1 MSVINSST
9 SFFRWTVY
17 VFMIGLGLLGLG
29 AKPKPPEEGGAGG
42 LKNQVVVVRIED
54 GDISDDR
61 RFRHLRQLIS
71 DIAQAP
77 AKAVV
82 FDLNTGA
89 GYSEAAA
96 RYLMEELPKVKI
108 PSASFVN
115 PSALGAGALVA
126 LGSDSVYLSP
136 VAVMG
141 GAEPSSGDRSV
152 AGAAKPDA
160 EGDGKS
166 PEKAPS
172 TSPVGAQQLSVL
184 KAQARSLANQKG
196 HRPEVAE
203 AFIDSGVE
211 VKYGDELVSAKGELL
226 TLTADE
232 AVRKLQDGKSVFGKA
247 VVDSLN
253 DLLSLEGL
261 GTDGQ
266 AVVFTPETYGE
277 RLAGQR
283 HGKTKAV
290 KPSLAKGEGSKKSA
304 EEGHQGKGSTGFLGK
319 KSAGDYS
326 GKILVV
332 PVGMDDL
339 MITARFEFMKR
350 VLKQARHD
358 GAEALIFDMN
368 TPGGRV
374 WETGELMMRELQE
387 VDFPTYTFVNNFAE
401 SGGCLVA
408 IATDHIYMRPAALIG
423 SALPVTAA
431 GDLEGNMKQKV
442 GEMLRDLVRS
452 VAKLKGH
459 DPDVAEAFVTTDTEV
474 IKDGIMISERGTV
487 LHLSTEEATML
498 VNGKPLLAKG
508 VVDSV
513 DEIIEREGLKG
524 EVLNVVPLGMER
536 FAHWVQKFS
545 FLLIIV
551 GLAGAYMELN
561 APGFGVPGVTSLLAF
576 GLFFFGNHMAGNLAG
591 YELAVLL
598 VLGLVLIGVEIF
610 ILPGTIL
617 PGLAGG
623 LLVFMSLIL
632 AMVDRFDFQ
641 YQWQDMPEAPSWGE
655 LLTGPMLTFLL
666 GMVGALAVIGLLMRF
681 LPKNRSFGGMVLTTS
696 LGSGGGLDSQGDGE
710 GQARVRYV
718 DREGVVSADLRPAG
732 KGMFDGELLD
742 IVADGEFIEQ
752 GVKVRVIRHEGARIV
767 VARVAGKNEK

>member
-1 MSVINSST
+1 
-9 SFFRWTVY
+9 
-17 VFMIGLGLLGLG
+17 
-29 AKPKPPEEGGAGG
+29 
-42 LKNQVVVVRIED
+42 
-54 GDISDDR
+54 
-61 RFRHLRQLIS
+61 
-71 DIAQAP
+71 
-77 AKAVV
+77 
-82 FDLNTGA
+82 
-89 GYSEAAA
+89 
-96 RYLMEELPKVKI
+96 LMEELPKVEV
-108 PSASFVN
+108 PSVSFVN
-115 PSALGAGALVA
+115 PSALGAGALIA

-136 VAVMG
+136 VAVVG
-141 GAEPSSGDRSV
+141 GAEPLAAARSRPV
-152 AGAAKPDA
+152 AAKGNG
-160 EGDGKS
+160 EGES
-166 PEKAPS
+166 EPVEKARPA
-172 TSPVGAQQLSVL
+172 SPAGSAGAQQLSVL
-184 KAQARSLANQKG
+184 KALARSLAKQKG

-211 VKYGDELVSAKGELL
+211 VRDGDVVVSPKGELL

-232 AVRKLQDGKSVFGKA
+232 AVRRLADGKTVFGKA
-247 VVDSLN
+247 VVGSLN

-261 GTDGQ
+261 GTEDQ
-266 AVVFTPETYGE
+266 ATVYTPESYGKH
-277 RLAGQR
+277 LAGQR
-283 HGKTKAV
+283 GGKTK
-290 KPSLAKGEGSKKSA
+290 GSEPGLA
-304 EEGHQGKGSTGFLGK
+304 EEGGASKSGEDKSKAKGGAGLFGR
-319 KSAGDYS
+319 KSAGNYG

-350 VLKQARHD
+350 VLKKARLD
-358 GAEALIFDMN
+358 KAEALIFDMN

-459 DPDVAEAFVTTDTEV
+459 DPDVAEAFVTTETEV
-474 IKDGIMISERGTV
+474 VKDGIVISEMGTV

-508 VVDSV
+508 VVNSV
-513 DEIIEREGLKG
+513 DEIIELEGLKG
-524 EVLNVVPLGMER
+524 EVLNVEPLGMER

-561 APGFGVPGVTSLLAF
+561 APGFGVPGVASLLAF
-576 GLFFFGNHMAGNLAG
+576 GLFFFGNHWAGNLAG

-598 VLGLVLIGVEIF
+598 ALGLVLIAVEVF
-610 ILPGTIL
+610 ILPGTLL

-623 LLVFMSLIL
+623 SLVFMSLIL

-641 YQWQDMPEAPSWGE
+641 FQWQDLPQAPSWGE
-655 LLTGPMLTFLL
+655 LLAGPILTFVL
-666 GMVGALAVIGLLMRF
+666 GIVGAAAVTALVVRF
-681 LPKNRSFGGMVLTTS
+681 LPNNHSFGGMVLTTT
-696 LGSGGGLDSQGDGE
+696 LGSGGGLDGQGG
-710 GQARVRYV
+710 GKNHARGRHLGRV
-718 DREGVVSADLRPAG
+718 GVVSADLRPAG

-742 IVADGEFIEQ
+742 VVADGEFIEQ
-752 GVKVRVIRHEGARIV
+752 GTKVRVIRQEGARVV
-767 VARVAGKNEK
+767 VARAEGDGNEGSGDGTK